1 MKKMILV
8 LLLMGSIL
16 CGCAPREYET
26 VSDEFRIPDISAAA
40 QLRVDLP
47 QDAAVDAISSAEE
60 DRLYLCDGYT
70 LTLETFA
77 AGDLDKTFLAITGF
91 HREALSV
98 VSQMQQGSK
107 RYDFVWTCAGEGG
120 DQLCRGAILD
130 DGNYHYAVTAMAR
143 EEQAGQ
149 VKESWERIFSSIS
162 LED

>member
-1 MKKMILV
+1 MKKVIFV
-8 LLLMGSIL
+8 LLLMVGIL
-16 CGCAPREYET
+16 LGCTPREYET
-26 VSDEFRIPDISAAA
+26 VSDEFQLPPEAASA
-40 QLRVDLP
+40 QIRVDLP
-47 QDAAVDAISSAEE
+47 QEAAVDAIASGKE

-77 AGDLDKTFLAITGF
+77 AGDLDKTFLALTGF

-120 DQLCRGAILD
+120 DQLCRGAVLD
-130 DGNYHYAVTAMAR
+130 DGNYHYAVTAMAS
-143 EEQAGQ
+143 EADAAQAR
-149 VKESWERIFSSIS
+149 ESWNRIFSSFS